1 MVLTGKREGIKL
13 ASTWFSVN
21 AMKTCG
27 TLSRPRHGYIL
38 RGWRHNMTEMLK
50 LFIVIYRLAL
60 VILLLSLIAVFF
72 AI

>member
-1 MVLTGKREGIKL
+1 
-13 ASTWFSVN
+13 
-21 AMKTCG
+21 
-27 TLSRPRHGYIL
+27 
-38 RGWRHNMTEMLK
+38 MTEMLK